1 MELKEYQQGVLR
13 RVDHYLAVLAAQMEK
28 VEKAGYLIAEQ
39 GIDLDIG
46 DPCRKAWD
54 QLNKERVLP
63 YLKDRDGRTVVAPW
77 LPRHDGLQRSI
88 PNICLKVPT
97 GGGKTLLAQA
107 ELGECPA
114 AGPSRGRSRRRA
126 QGLFGHSKGYPLRL
140 QSAIYPGIVR
150 HAQHQWQASVQCSGQ
165 RARQGPQGRGDDQAA
180 DQRRQ

>member
-13 RVDHYLAVLAAQMEK
+13 NCDHYLAVLAAQVEK
-28 VEKAGYLIAEQ
+28 VEKARYLIAEQ

-77 LPRHDGLQRSI
+77 LVRHDGLQRSI

-97 GGGKTLLAQA
+97 GGGKTLLGVFSV
-107 ELGECPA
+107 E
-114 AGPSRGRSRRRA
+114 
-126 QGLFGHSKGYPLRL
+126 RL
-140 QSAIYPGIVR
+140 QTDFLKRQTGFVLWVVPADATYRQTWKQLPNREHPYRQILER
-150 HAQHQWQASVQCSGQ
+150 ASGG
-165 RARQGPQGRGDDQAA
+165 RARLLEKG
-180 DQRRQ
+180 